1 MCDTLFSC
9 FSLSFVDTLV
19 TALIFVLNV
28 LYVVWGWF
36 TPNDPQRED
45 LSEYI
50 QKLKSYLNFVTYSDS
65 FMLPIK
71 VLLLVLLRYMCC
83 KKNKQEAQGATDFK
97 KSEVEDAE
105 ESPQCTPKLFN
116 YDITPVKKT
125 TNTFTV

>member
-83 KKNKQEAQGATDFK
+83 KKNKQEM
-97 KSEVEDAE
+97 EDAE

-116 YDITPVKKT
+116 FDITPVKKT

>member
-19 TALIFVLNV
+19 SALIFVLNV
-28 LYVVWGWF
+28 LYVLWGWF

-83 KKNKQEAQGATDFK
+83 KKD
-97 KSEVEDAE
+97 KSEMEDAE

-116 YDITPVKKT
+116 FDITPVKKT